1 MKATSEKPATNGK
14 NKTAKPQFSKYVL
27 SNVFH
32 HLPMVD
38 ALRIRAVSKKFD
50 DACLIGFN
58 ISKHEL
64 RDQMQRL
71 AFYVQTQWS
80 EDD

>member
-1 MKATSEKPATNGK
+1 
-14 NKTAKPQFSKYVL
+14 
-27 SNVFH
+27 
-32 HLPMVD
+32 MVD